1 MSQQLGRSI
10 DADLAKAKALP
21 GIDMS
26 KGQGQVYRD
35 LRPFAETENVPL
47 QQLQRQAN
55 EAFNRRHDPFGP
67 VPQVER
73 LPIKTAGEMDAYY
86 GGYRDFDNPV
96 YESSITGRPSS
107 SASGFYNRANMRL
120 PLEPGEGLSGFF
132 DAPRESRVQS
142 SMVRPQSL
150 DMLDAPASVRNMPSV
165 SQGTGM
171 SFLESLPEE
180 GRQNFLDMLPTSER
194 NRLYDQAGEALTRP
208 ETFGTAD
215 TRMFRTQMSPQ
226 IQQYTPPPK
235 LDENLS
241 NLRDEVSRI
250 AAEMDAPKARS
261 IGGRILDALPLS
273 ALGTGLGV
281 LSAGLTGEAIGQA
294 SAGVIKQRRADPN
307 VDIGTAIH
315 RANVEQLI
323 AQYGN
328 DLYDPGFRQRAG
340 LQNAALPFV
349 QKSPVRGDQS
359 MLPESNMPMA
369 EYLLTYWPPTEGPVP
384 QRLLSQALRA
394 TPGGMQAMSPEA
406 REILGYAKGGEVA
419 EKTNPSLWAQA
430 KSEAKGRMG
439 GKHSARAMQLAT
451 QIYKKRGGGYK
462 GKKPS
467 AKSNSLKKW
476 GKQKWKWSGGDKPGQ
491 GGKGVYLPKKKVERL
506 KSTAEGRKKL
516 AKAGAKKAKATREGK
531 QYSKH
536 GLAAGTSM
544 NKGSEVL
551 KRVGV
556 SGYNKPKRT
565 PNHPTKS
572 HVVVARSGGQTKTIR
587 FGQQGVKTNQ
597 TAGQRKAFKSRHAK
611 NISRG
616 PMSAAY
622 WANKVKW
629 SPSKTKDKANQKW
642 VKGS

>member
-1 MSQQLGRSI
+1 MRAFEYSDFEMPQETR
-10 DADLAKAKALP
+10 ATRAAKGYIEP
-21 GIDMS
+21 PFS
-26 KGQGQVYRD
+26 PEFYNYRD
-35 LRPFAETENVPL
+35 SYSGPMPDW
-47 QQLQRQAN
+47 
-55 EAFNRRHDPFGP
+55 DP
-67 VPQVER
+67 E
-73 LPIKTAGEMDAYY
+73 LNILT
-86 GGYRDFDNPV
+86 
-96 YESSITGRPSS
+96 
-107 SASGFYNRANMRL
+107 
-120 PLEPGEGLSGFF
+120 EPGEELT
-132 DAPRESRVQS
+132 D
-142 SMVRPQSL
+142 
-150 DMLDAPASVRNMPSV
+150 
-165 SQGTGM
+165 TK
-171 SFLESLPEE
+171 
-180 GRQNFLDMLPTSER
+180 
-194 NRLYDQAGEALTRP
+194 LY
-208 ETFGTAD
+208 
-215 TRMFRTQMSPQ
+215 RTQVSPR
-226 IQQYTPPPK
+226 IPQYAPPPK

-250 AAEMDAPKARS
+250 AAEMDAPKTRS
-261 IGGRILDALPLS
+261 IGRRVLDALPLQ
-273 ALGTGLGV
+273 ALGTGLNILG
-281 LSAGLTGEAIGQA
+281 AGLTGEAIGQA
-294 SAGVIKQRRADPN
+294 SAGIIKQRRADPN
-307 VDIGTAIH
+307 ADAMTAMH
-315 RANVEQLI
+315 RANVERLI
-323 AQYGN
+323 SQYGN
-328 DLYDPGFRQRAG
+328 DLYDPEFRQQAG
-340 LQNAALPFV
+340 LQNAGTPFV
-349 QKSPVRGDQS
+349 QRSPVRGDES
-359 MLPESNMPMA
+359 YMPEVNMPMA

-384 QRLLSQALRA
+384 QRLLNQALRV
-394 TPGGMQAMSPEA
+394 TPGGTQAMSSEA
-406 REILGYAKGGEVA
+406 QEILGYAKGGEVA

-430 KSEAKGRMG
+430 KSEAKNRMG

-544 NKGSEVL
+544 NKGGEVL

-572 HVVVARSGGQTKTIR
+572 HVVVAKSGGQVKTIR

-629 SPSKTKDKANQKW
+629 SPSKTKDKGNQKW